1 MLQNLE
7 KQGFALYGSTFD
19 DVSIKPPDDPCTFVS
34 GIGDGGVVIDANLSD
49 PSDPVNMGSVAHLGG
64 GVALYYDNADWM
76 YSSEQSRGVK
86 WQACPFVQETNADRL
101 RDGNHDQ
108 ITAINVFDPYL
119 THTFELDANVFD
131 IVSYGNYLIA
141 ALGSKGIELF
151 DKDRPEQKHECCWM
165 VHFRHQQVL
174 HCA

>member
-1 MLQNLE
+1 MVVHLMMFQLNHLM
-7 KQGFALYGSTFD
+7 T
-19 DVSIKPPDDPCTFVS
+19 PCTFVS

-108 ITAINVFDPYL
+108 ITAINVFDPISRTPL
-119 THTFELDANVFD
+119 NWMPT
-131 IVSYGNYLIA
+131 YLI
-141 ALGSKGIELF
+141 L
-151 DKDRPEQKHECCWM
+151 
-165 VHFRHQQVL
+165 
-174 HCA
+174 